1 MLLKL
6 LREMRSSHHRR
17 TAVSYFFKDSQ
28 NVSEFQFKVSAASWS
43 TRPETDL
50 HVSISVKKSTRVK
63 AF

>member
-1 MLLKL
+1 
-6 LREMRSSHHRR
+6 MRSSHHRR
-17 TAVSYFFKDSQ
+17 TALSYFFKDSQ